1 MKARFNLIAITFALC
16 FELCLLAPLAPAQSA
31 DPGWPRVFKKG
42 GQQLTV
48 YQPQV
53 DFWHGY
59 TNLHFRCAIA
69 VKGVLKDEKFGVAE
83 VDALTVTD
91 HGARVAAIVPLQRE
105 LRFAGV
111 PEPDLARLRQ
121 TAEQLRP
128 MGEATTLSL
137 DRLIAYLDP
146 AAHPVQRATELNL
159 NPPKIFS
166 STTPAILVIFMG
178 EPRFRPVETNRTD
191 LLFAL
196 NTNWD
201 VLYDSASRQYYL
213 LNGEGWLTA
222 PDVLKGPWTSAQ
234 TLAPSIYS
242 LPANDNWAEVRK
254 HLPGNPARTAPT
266 VFVSTQPA
274 EMILT
279 DGPPS
284 YAPVRGTKLLRVSN
298 TRNTLFLHTG
308 DGKLY
313 FLVAGRWFRA
323 GGLNGSWTA
332 ASADLPADFARIAD
346 DDPAAW
352 VKASVP
358 GTREAKDAVLLAS
371 IPTTTMINITNTV
384 NVNVA
389 YSSAPQFV
397 TITNTVVQYAVNTPS
412 QVFLANGRYYWCNQG
427 VWFESGSP
435 TGPWSFCASV
445 PSAIYTIPPSNP
457 NYNVTYVVVQN
468 STPTTVTYSQTSG
481 YSGEYVAATGTLMF
495 GVGLLVGA
503 AIANNND
510 CDYCYYPPP
519 PCYYSY
525 GCGATYHYGYGG
537 YYGYGG
543 AAYGPYG
550 GAGYAAGYNPYTG
563 TYARS
568 SYAYGPYGSASRS
581 AAYNPYTGSY
591 AAGAQVNTAYGSAG
605 RHGSYNASSGTYSA
619 GAYRSTAYG
628 SASAERT
635 YNAQTGV
642 STANRQASTAYGS
655 ASRSAAYDAQTGARA
670 AGRSVSTSQGTASR
684 GAAYNPTTGEG
695 AAARS
700 ASGQYGSAGSVKTTT
715 GSSAAAW
722 DTQQGQGAVA
732 KDSSGNVY
740 ASNGDTVYK
749 KDSDG
754 NWSQNSGS
762 GWESTEKPQPQST
775 SASSTSSTSSRQS
788 QAQSQASSA
797 QSQAQ
802 TKTSSAQSQTSS
814 AQQQRS
820 ASGTTPPA
828 SSASSSWSQQKSSM
842 ESQAQ
847 ARESGNQ
854 QAQRTSQYQSSGSSW
869 SGRSSGSSSYGGR
882 SSGGSRSRGGRR

>member
-1 MKARFNLIAITFALC
+1 MKARIAQLATVT
-16 FELCLLAPLAPAQSA
+16 LLTAAVSNGFTAAAQSA

-42 GQQLTV
+42 SQQLTV

-69 VKGVLKDEKFGVAE
+69 VKGVLKEEKFGVAE
-83 VDALTVTD
+83 VEALTVTD
-91 HGARVAAIVPLQRE
+91 HGARVVAIVPLKRD

-111 PEPDLARLRQ
+111 AEPDLTRLRQ
-121 TAEQLRP
+121 AVEQLNP
-128 MGEATTLSL
+128 MGQVTTLAL

-146 AAHPVQRATELNL
+146 TAHPVQRTTELNL
-159 NPPKIFS
+159 DPPKIFS
-166 STTPAILVIFMG
+166 STTAAILVIFMG
-178 EPRFRPVETNRTD
+178 EPRMVPVETNRTD

-201 VLYDSASRQYYL
+201 VLYDTASQQYFL
-213 LNGEGWLTA
+213 LNGEGWLSA
-222 PDVLKGPWTSAQ
+222 PDVLKGPWTPVYK
-234 TLAPSIYS
+234 LPPSFSS
-242 LPANDNWAEVRK
+242 LPLNDNWAEARK
-254 HLPGNPARTAPT
+254 RLPGKPPKTAPT
-266 VFVSTQPA
+266 VFVTTEPA

-279 DGPPS
+279 EGAPS
-284 YAPVRGTKLLRVSN
+284 YMPIRGTGLLHVNN
-298 TRNTLFLHTG
+298 TASTLFLHTG

-313 FLVAGRWFRA
+313 FLVAGRWFR
-323 GGLNGSWTA
+323 GGSLNGPWSA
-332 ASADLPADFARIAD
+332 ASGDLPADFARIPD
-346 DDPAAW
+346 NDSMAW

-371 IPTTTMINITNTV
+371 IPTTTTINVTNTV

-389 YSSAPQFV
+389 YSGAPQFV

-412 QVFLANGRYYWCNQG
+412 QVFLVSGGYYCCSQG
-427 VWFESGSP
+427 VWFRSASP
-435 TGPWSFCASV
+435 TGPWTYCTSV

-457 NYNVTYVVVQN
+457 NYNVTYVVVQS
-468 STPTTVTYSQTSG
+468 STPTTVVYSQTSG
-481 YSGEYVAATGTLMF
+481 YSGEYVAKTGVLMF

-510 CDYCYYPPP
+510 CDYCYYPPR
-519 PCYYSY
+519 PCHYSY

-537 YYGYGG
+537 YYGASYK
-543 AAYGPYG
+543 AYGPYG
-550 GAGYAAGYNPYTG
+550 GAGYSAGYNPYTG

-568 SYAYGPYGSASRS
+568 GYAYGPYGSASRS

-605 RHGSYNASSGTYSA
+605 RYGSYNASSGTYSA

-635 YNAQTGV
+635 YNSQTGV

-655 ASRSAAYDAQTGARA
+655 ASRGAAYDADTGARA
-670 AGRSVSTSQGTASR
+670 AGGSVTTSQGTASR

-695 AAARS
+695 AVGRS
-700 ASGQYGSAGSVKTTT
+700 ASGQYGSASSIKTTS
-715 GSSAAAW
+715 GASAAAW
-722 DTQQGQGAVA
+722 DTKQGQGAAA
-732 KDSSGNVY
+732 KSSSGDYY

-762 GWESTEKPQPQST
+762 GWESTESPQQKAQSQT
-775 SASSTSSTSSRQS
+775 STKQQQAQAQASTASSTASSKQAQAQSQASTRQS
-788 QAQSQASSA
+788 QAQSS
-797 QSQAQ
+797 
-802 TKTSSAQSQTSS
+802 T
-814 AQQQRS
+814 
-820 ASGTTPPA
+820 
-828 SSASSSWSQQKSSM
+828 SSASSNWSQQKSSL

-847 ARESGNQ
+847 ARSSGNQ
-854 QAQRTSQYQSSGSSW
+854 QAARTSQYQSSG
-869 SGRSSGSSSYGGR
+869 GSSSRSSSYSGHSSGGR
-882 SSGGSRSRGGRR
+882 SGGGRR

>member
-1 MKARFNLIAITFALC
+1 MKISSLKLNSFWLALA
-16 FELCLLAPLAPAQSA
+16 LASATALLAQVPA
-31 DPGWPRVFKKG
+31 DPGWPRVFKKDG
-42 GQQLTV
+42 KQLTV

-53 DFWHGY
+53 DYWHGY
-59 TNLHFRCAIA
+59 TNLHFRTAIA

-91 HGARVAAIVPLQRE
+91 HANRVVAIVPLKRE
-105 LRFAGV
+105 LRFANV
-111 PEPDLARLRQ
+111 PEPDLTRLRQ
-121 TAEQLRP
+121 ATEQLRP
-128 MGEATTLSL
+128 MGQVTTLAL
-137 DRLIAYLDP
+137 DRVIACLNP
-146 AAHPVQRATELNL
+146 AGHTVQHAVEVNL
-159 NPPKIFS
+159 EPPKIFS

-178 EPRFRPVETNRTD
+178 EPRFKPVETNRTD

-201 VLYDSASRQYYL
+201 VLFDTGSRRYYL
-213 LNGEGWLTA
+213 LNGGGWLTA
-222 PDVLKGPWTSAQ
+222 PDVLKGPWIPAQ
-234 TLAPSIYS
+234 TLTPSIYS
-242 LPANDNWAEVRK
+242 LPPNDNWAEARRQ
-254 HLPGNPARTAPT
+254 LPGKPAKVAPT
-266 VFVSTQPA
+266 VFVTTEPA

-284 YAPVRGTKLLRVSN
+284 YVPVRGTRLLRVNN
-298 TRNTLFLHTG
+298 TASALFLHTG

-313 FLVAGRWFRA
+313 FLVAGRWFR
-323 GGLNGSWTA
+323 GGSLSGPWSA
-332 ASADLPADFARIAD
+332 ASKNLPPDFAQIPD
-346 DDPAAW
+346 DDLSAF

-371 IPTTTMINITNTV
+371 IPTTTTVNITNVTV
-384 NVNVA
+384 HVT
-389 YSSAPQFV
+389 YTGQPQFV
-397 TITNTVVQYAVNTPS
+397 TIPSTAVQYAVNTPN
-412 QVFLANGRYYWCNQG
+412 QVFMVSGGYYCCHQG
-427 VWFESGSP
+427 VWFCGASA
-435 TGPWSFCASV
+435 TGPWTFCTSV

-457 NYNVTYVVVQN
+457 NYNVTYVVVQS
-468 STPTTVTYSQTSG
+468 STPTTVVYSQTSG
-481 YSGEYVAATGTLMF
+481 YSGEYVAATGVLMF
-495 GVGLLVGA
+495 GMGMLVGA

-519 PCYYSY
+519 CHYSY

-537 YYGYGG
+537 YYGASYK
-543 AAYGPYG
+543 AYGPYG
-550 GAGYAAGYNPYTG
+550 GAGYSAGYNPYTG

-605 RHGSYNASSGTYSA
+605 RYGSYNASSGTYSA

-628 SASAERT
+628 TASAERT
-635 YNAQTGV
+635 YSAQTGV

-655 ASRSAAYDAQTGARA
+655 ASRSAAYDADTGARA
-670 AGRSVSTSQGTASR
+670 AGGSVTTSQGTASR

-722 DTQQGQGAVA
+722 DTAQGQGAVA

-740 ASNGDTVYK
+740 ASNGDSVYR

-754 NWSQNSGS
+754 SWSQNSGS
-762 GWESTEKPQPQST
+762 GWESTESPQQ
-775 SASSTSSTSSRQS
+775 
-788 QAQSQASSA
+788 QAQSQASSKQQQA
-797 QSQAQ
+797 QSQ
-802 TKTSSAQSQTSS
+802 TSSAQSQASS

-820 ASGTTPPA
+820 ASGSTTSA

-847 ARESGNQ
+847 ARQSGNQ
-854 QAQRTSQYQSSGSSW
+854 QATRTSQYQSSGSSS
-869 SGRSSGSSSYGGR
+869 SGQSSGSSSHSSR
-882 SSGGSRSRGGRR
+882 SSGGSRSGGGRR